1 LDIQLAGVTAQK
13 GADIQHRM
21 SVILWGQS
29 GCGKTTL
36 AATAPGGKL
45 WINFDDNGTAS
56 VATRDDVTVLDLS
69 ASGDNVVTQ
78 FKDENSTAIKQL
90 DKILSDHP
98 EFETVV
104 VDSVTSFGEKALA
117 YGVRDASRSGATLEE
132 PGFKGFG
139 RKNTWTLRLVK
150 SMLRLTAKHNR
161 NIVFILHED
170 VGTKDSEGN
179 LVRITLMVGSNLAQ
193 EIPVD
198 FSEVWHVQDT
208 GKAHL
213 IRVRPDGY
221 FRPMKTR
228 MFKTDGPVRFE
239 WKFNPETL
247 EGEGIADWYA
257 RWRDNGYYKI
267 DLPQQQATKK
277 K

>member
-1 LDIQLAGVTAQK
+1 VEFELAGVKAKK
-13 GADIQHRM
+13 GTDVQHRA
-21 SVILWGQS
+21 SIVLWGQS

-36 AATAPGGKL
+36 AGTAPGEKL

-56 VATRDDVTVLDLS
+56 VITREDVTVLDLS
-69 ASGDNVVTQ
+69 ASSDNVVTQ
-78 FKDENSTAIKQL
+78 FKDENSAAIKQL
-90 DKILSDHP
+90 DKILS
-98 EFETVV
+98 ENTNIETVV

-117 YGVRDASRSGATLEE
+117 YGVRDASKSGATLEE

-179 LVRITLMVGSNLAQ
+179 LVRITMMVGSNLAQ
-193 EIPVD
+193 EVPID

-208 GKAHL
+208 GKAHI

-228 MFKTDGPVRFE
+228 MFKTDGPVRFQWE
-239 WKFNPETL
+239 FNPETL
-247 EGEGIADWYA
+247 EGEGIADWYQ
-257 RWRDNGYYKI
+257 RWKDNGFYKI
-267 DLPQQQATKK
+267 DLPASSAKK